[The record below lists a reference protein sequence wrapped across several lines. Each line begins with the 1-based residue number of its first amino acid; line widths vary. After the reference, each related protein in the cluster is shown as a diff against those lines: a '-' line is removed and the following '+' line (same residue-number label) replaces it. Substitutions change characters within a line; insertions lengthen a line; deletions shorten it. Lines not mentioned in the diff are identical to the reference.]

1 MPESSR
7 RRERPEE
14 TLAYELHGNLYLNI
28 TYHCT
33 LRCAFCPK
41 FQGSW
46 EVQQYD
52 LLLTREPSAE
62 EVLAA
67 AGNPVAYK
75 EIVFCGLGEPTL
87 RLDTLLAVAK
97 TLKEQGA
104 RHIRLNTDGL
114 ANLVYGRDVTQE
126 LAEVV
131 DAVSISL
138 NAQDEVTYER
148 HCRPKRAGAYQAV
161 LEFAHRAKAQGI
173 DVTLTA
179 INGLEGVDIAAC
191 RRIAETLGVH
201 FRQREL
207 DAVG

>member
-7 RRERPEE
+7 RQEQAEE

-41 FQGSW
+41 FQGTW

-52 LLLTREPSAE
+52 LLLKREPQAA

-67 AGNPVAYK
+67 VGDPASYR

-87 RLDTLLAVAK
+87 RLDTLLEVARA
-97 TLKEQGA
+97 LKAHGKV
-104 RHIRLNTDGL
+104 IRLNTDGL
-114 ANLVYGRDVTQE
+114 ANLVHGRDVTPD
-126 LAEVV
+126 LAQVV
-131 DAVSISL
+131 DKVSISM
-138 NAQDEVTYER
+138 NAHNEEVYNL
-148 HCRPKRAGAYQAV
+148 HCRPKQAGAFQAM
-161 LEFAHRAKAQGI
+161 LEFARLCRERGI
-173 DVTLTA
+173 DTTLTA

-191 RRIAETLGVH
+191 EQIARNLGVK

-207 DAVG
+207 DVVG

>member
-7 RRERPEE
+7 RQEQAEE

-41 FQGSW
+41 FQGTW

-52 LLLTREPSAE
+52 LLLKREPQAA

-67 AGNPVAYK
+67 VGDPASYR

-87 RLDTLLAVAK
+87 RLDTLLEVARA
-97 TLKEQGA
+97 LKAHGKV
-104 RHIRLNTDGL
+104 IRLNTDGL
-114 ANLVYGRDVTQE
+114 ANLVHGRDVTPD
-126 LAEVV
+126 LAQVV
-131 DAVSISL
+131 DKVSISM
-138 NAQDEVTYER
+138 NAHNEEVYNL
-148 HCRPKRAGAYQAV
+148 HCRPKQAGAFQAM
-161 LEFAHRAKAQGI
+161 LEFARLCRERGI
-173 DVTLTA
+173 DTTMTA

-191 RRIAETLGVH
+191 EQIARNLGVK

-207 DAVG
+207 DVVG

>member
-7 RRERPEE
+7 RQEQAEE

-41 FQGSW
+41 FQGTW

-52 LLLTREPSAE
+52 LLLKREPQAA

-67 AGNPVAYK
+67 VGDPASYR

-87 RLDTLLAVAK
+87 RLDTLLEVARA
-97 TLKEQGA
+97 LKAHGKV
-104 RHIRLNTDGL
+104 IRLNTDGL
-114 ANLVYGRDVTQE
+114 ANLVHGRDVTPD
-126 LAEVV
+126 LAQVV
-131 DAVSISL
+131 DKVSISM
-138 NAQDEVTYER
+138 NAHNEEVYNL
-148 HCRPKRAGAYQAV
+148 HCRPKQAGAFQAM
-161 LEFAHRAKAQGI
+161 LEFARLCRERGI
-173 DVTLTA
+173 DTTLTA

-191 RRIAETLGVH
+191 EQIAGNLGVK

-207 DAVG
+207 DVVG

>member
-7 RRERPEE
+7 RQEQAEE

-41 FQGSW
+41 FQGTW

-52 LLLTREPSAE
+52 LLLKREPQAA

-67 AGNPVAYK
+67 VGDPASYR

-87 RLDTLLAVAK
+87 RLDTLLEVARA
-97 TLKEQGA
+97 LKAHGKV
-104 RHIRLNTDGL
+104 IRLNTDGL
-114 ANLVYGRDVTQE
+114 ANLVHGRDVTPD
-126 LAEVV
+126 LAQVV
-131 DAVSISL
+131 DKVSISM
-138 NAQDEVTYER
+138 NAHNEEVYNL
-148 HCRPKRAGAYQAV
+148 HCRPKQAGAFQAM
-161 LEFAHRAKAQGI
+161 LEFARLCRERGI
-173 DVTLTA
+173 DTTMTA
-179 INGLEGVDIAAC
+179 INGLDGVDIAAC
-191 RRIAETLGVH
+191 EQIARNLGVK

-207 DAVG
+207 DVVG

>member
-1 MPESSR
+1 MAESSR
-7 RRERPEE
+7 RRQQAEE

-52 LLLTREPSAE
+52 LLLTREPSAA
-62 EVLAA
+62 EVLQAV
-67 AGNPVAYK
+67 GNPLSYK

-87 RLDTLLAVAK
+87 RLENLLEVAGR
-97 TLKEQGA
+97 LKAQGA
-104 RHIRLNTDGL
+104 VIRLNTDGL
-114 ANLVYGRDVTQE
+114 ANLVHGRDVTPQ
-126 LAEVV
+126 LAAVV
-131 DAVSISL
+131 DKLSISM
-138 NAQDEVTYER
+138 NAQDEATYIR
-148 HCRPKRAGAYQAV
+148 HCRPKRPDAFAAM
-161 LEFAHRAKAQGI
+161 LEFARLARERGM

-191 RRIAETLGVH
+191 ARLAEGLGIK

-207 DAVG
+207 DVVG

>member
-7 RRERPEE
+7 RRERAEE
-14 TLAYELHGNLYLNI
+14 TLAYALHGNLYLNI

-41 FQGSW
+41 FQGNW

-52 LLLTREPSAE
+52 LLLTSEPSAE
-62 EVLAA
+62 QVLAA
-67 AGNPVAYK
+67 AGNPAAYK

-87 RLDTLLAVAK
+87 RLDTLLAVAQA
-97 TLKEQGA
+97 LKAQGG
-104 RHIRLNTDGL
+104 RRIRVNTDGL
-114 ANLVYGRDVTQE
+114 ANLVYGRDVTRE
-126 LAEVV
+126 LAAVV

-138 NAQDEVTYER
+138 NAQDEATYER
-148 HCRPKRAGAYQAV
+148 HCRPKRPDAYPAV
-161 LEFAHRAKAQGI
+161 REFARQAKAHGI

-191 RRIAETLGVH
+191 RRIADTLGVH